1 MAVEVVYWKGK
12 IGDQVESKSF
22 EVSTYE
28 YRIAPLTQ
36 WKTLVADE
44 SVRLLKNQPIIVKI
58 KDVEIPKDTIVS
70 PLSIMRHAYGVIIDV
85 IGEGIPKKVE
95 EEKRITHAVFLPI
108 QDGKI
113 EEGDLIG
120 VLKVHFVKVGRLRGL
135 IGISPSD
142 IVLKEELTTATIT
155 YRDNGNIFRDKIRTR
170 VFGYIR
176 SHIAEWEPV
185 IADEDIEVSEGEL
198 KIVRIKEIELQPY
211 TVITP
216 LYIMRHP
223 LGSLVDLIQLG
234 PPKKVEEEKRITH
247 AVFLPIQDGKIEEGD
262 LIGVINAYYVAT
274 HDFKAR
280 FRRKVA
286 KVRAKI
292 AELKNGEIKRKEIEI
307 SPFIYK
313 RKPTARW
320 EMIIANEDREVRKG
334 KIARVRIKPLKL
346 EKNTI
351 LYPLYIM
358 RNAYGTVL
366 DLIQAGRVSRVEEEK
381 EIVEAIF
388 MPVFDGVI
396 KKGQLL
402 GVFNVYSV
410 EVKPYE
416 VLRKWLEE
424 WSKQIKEAITS

>member
-1 MAVEVVYWKGK
+1 MAVEVVYWKGG
-12 IGDQVESKSF
+12 IGDKIESKSF

-44 SVRLLKNQPIIVKI
+44 SVRLLKNQPVIVKI

-70 PLSIMRHAYGVIIDV
+70 PLSIMRHAYGVVIDV
-85 IGEGIPKKVE
+85 ISKDFLKRVE
-95 EEKRITHAVFLPI
+95 EEKKITHAVFLPI

-113 EEGDLIG
+113 EKGDLIG

-142 IVLKEELTTATIT
+142 IVLKEELTTVTIT
-155 YRDNGNIFRDKIRTR
+155 YRDDGNIFRDRLRTR

-185 IADEDIEVSEGEL
+185 IADEDVEVSKGEL
-198 KIVRIKEIELQPY
+198 TTIRVKEIELQPY

-234 PPKKVEEEKRITH
+234 PPKKVEEEKRINR
-247 AVFLPIQDGKIEEGD
+247 AIFMPIQDGKIEKGD
-262 LIGVINAYYVAT
+262 LIGVINVYYVAT
-274 HDFKAR
+274 HDFKAK
-280 FRRKVA
+280 FRKRIA
-286 KVRAKI
+286 KVKAKI
-292 AELKNGEIKRKEIEI
+292 AELRNGKIERKEVEI
-307 SPFIYK
+307 PPFIYR
-313 RKPTARW
+313 RKPAARW
-320 EMIIANEDREVRKG
+320 EMVIADEDIEVKKG
-334 KIARVRIKPLKL
+334 KIVRIRIKPIKL

-366 DLIQAGRVSRVEEEK
+366 DLIQSGKVSKVEEEK
-381 EIVEAIF
+381 EIVNAIF
-388 MPVFDGVI
+388 IPVFDGTI
-396 KKGQLL
+396 KRGQLL

-416 VLRKWLEE
+416 VLSKWLEE
-424 WSKQIKEAITS
+424 WSKQIREAITS